1 MRDILFCVYLIF
13 IGMDIDFL
21 AKMVKE
27 LLLDNDK
34 VALPGLGSFVAEMA
48 PSVFSDRGYT
58 INPPYRK
65 LSFRENVEQDD
76 LLVKFFAVSAGITE
90 DESRTVL
97 TAFIAEMREV
107 LNRQKTI
114 IFPELG
120 RLRATKEN
128 NYFFVADED
137 MDIYPDGLGLEPVSL
152 KAHSQPEQEMSGKME
167 PEKTREM
174 MPEMAGKMVPEMSRE
189 MEQEMAPEMA
199 EPAEDS
205 EVGVVESAEED
216 VPEVAGSGNEDD
228 KSRDGI
234 PDVDARWGVDA
245 RPDVDARRDEDY
257 EEAAGG
263 KKGPGKG
270 ARVALIVVCTVVA
283 LAVVA
288 LGVFILLA
296 HLCPDFIDSI
306 LYTEEELEILRYS
319 PVDLNM

>member
-152 KAHSQPEQEMSGKME
+152 KAHSQPEQEM
-167 PEKTREM
+167 
-174 MPEMAGKMVPEMSRE
+174 AGKMVPEKIRETVPEMSRE
-189 MEQEMAPEMA
+189 MEQEKAREMVPEKT
-199 EPAEDS
+199 EPMEDS
-205 EVGVVESAEED
+205 EVNAVESEEEN

-228 KSRDGI
+228 KSGDGI
-234 PDVDARWGVDA
+234 SDVDA
-245 RPDVDARRDEDY
+245 RPDVDAGRDEDY
-257 EEAAGG
+257 VEEAGG

>member
-1 MRDILFCVYLIF
+1 
-13 IGMDIDFL
+13 MDIDFL

-58 INPPYRK
+58 VNPPYRK

-97 TAFIAEMREV
+97 TAFIAEMKEV

-152 KAHSQPEQEMSGKME
+152 KAHSQPEQEM
-167 PEKTREM
+167 
-174 MPEMAGKMVPEMSRE
+174 AGKMVPEKAKE
-189 MEQEMAPEMA
+189 MVPAMA

-205 EVGVVESAEED
+205 EVDVVESAEED
-216 VPEVAGSGNEDD
+216 VPEVTGSGNEDE
-228 KSRDGI
+228 KSGDGI
-234 PDVDARWGVDA
+234 SDVDA
-245 RPDVDARRDEDY
+245 RPDVDAGRDEDY
-257 EEAAGG
+257 VEEAGG

-270 ARVALIVVCTVVA
+270 ARIALIVVCAVVA

>member
-97 TAFIAEMREV
+97 TAFIAEMRDV

-152 KAHSQPEQEMSGKME
+152 KAHSQPEQEM
-167 PEKTREM
+167 
-174 MPEMAGKMVPEMSRE
+174 AGKMVPEKIRETVPEMSRE
-189 MEQEMAPEMA
+189 MEQEKAREMVPEKT
-199 EPAEDS
+199 EPMEDS
-205 EVGVVESAEED
+205 EVNAVESEEED
-216 VPEVAGSGNEDD
+216 VPEVTGSGNEDE
-228 KSRDGI
+228 KSGDGI
-234 PDVDARWGVDA
+234 SDVDA
-245 RPDVDARRDEDY
+245 RPDVDAGRDEDY
-257 EEAAGG
+257 VEEAGG